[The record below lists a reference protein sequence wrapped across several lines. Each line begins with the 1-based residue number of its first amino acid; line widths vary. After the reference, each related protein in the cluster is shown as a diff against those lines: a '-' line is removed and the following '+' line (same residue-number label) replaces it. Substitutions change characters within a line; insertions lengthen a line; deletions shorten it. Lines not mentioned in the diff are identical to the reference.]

1 MILAH
6 RGGSMPPSPSRRST
20 LALAGALALLVGVAE
35 LPARTFAAPLAAG
48 TANGFVVRR
57 GTNVSHWLSQSRRR
71 GEERRGFFTRGDV
84 ALAAKLGF
92 DHLRIPVDEEQLFD
106 ESGRPIEE
114 AFALL
119 DAALDWCAE
128 HRLRAIVDLHIL
140 RSHHFNEGT
149 KPLWTDPA
157 AQERF
162 LELWRQLSA
171 RLARRPVDQVAYEIM
186 NEPVADDP
194 AEWNRL
200 LARAVTVLRRLEP
213 RRTLVIGSNRW
224 QSADTFDA
232 LEIPPGDGN
241 VLLSFHFYTPMPLTH
256 YGAGWTKV
264 GEYRGAVRYPGEV
277 VAEGDLAGLPDDLVG
292 AIGRRDRYFDRSVL
306 EERMAKPIALARATG
321 LPLYC
326 GEWGALPSVPRADR
340 LRWYADMRHVLEKYG
355 IGWATWDWK
364 GGFGVV
370 DRERGVDEGLAAVL
384 LGPGPAVEPIRSASA
399 GALERATD
407 VGDVRIPGATVF
419 DAGRREYRLTGAG
432 FNLWGPADGF
442 HFAWRRASG
451 DADLSAQVR
460 FVGEGRNAHRKAG
473 LMLRASLA
481 ADAPYAHAV
490 VHGDGL
496 VSLQYRE
503 TPGGETKEV
512 KASLAAVP
520 AFVALS
526 RRGDDLVMLA
536 GRPGEPPQRTAS
548 VRLALPRETHAGLTV
563 CSHEADWAETAV
575 FSRVRVEAGAR

>member
-1 MILAH
+1 
-6 RGGSMPPSPSRRST
+6 
-20 LALAGALALLVGVAE
+20 
-35 LPARTFAAPLAAG
+35 
-48 TANGFVVRR
+48 
-57 GTNVSHWLSQSRRR
+57 
-71 GEERRGFFTRGDV
+71 
-84 ALAAKLGF
+84 
-92 DHLRIPVDEEQLFD
+92 
-106 ESGRPIEE
+106 
-114 AFALL
+114 
-119 DAALDWCAE
+119 
-128 HRLRAIVDLHIL
+128 
-140 RSHHFNEGT
+140 
-149 KPLWTDPA
+149 
-157 AQERF
+157 
-162 LELWRQLSA
+162 
-171 RLARRPVDQVAYEIM
+171 
-186 NEPVADDP
+186 
-194 AEWNRL
+194 
-200 LARAVTVLRRLEP
+200 
-213 RRTLVIGSNRW
+213 
-224 QSADTFDA
+224 
-232 LEIPPGDGN
+232 
-241 VLLSFHFYTPMPLTH
+241 
-256 YGAGWTKV
+256 
-264 GEYRGAVRYPGEV
+264 
-277 VAEGDLAGLPDDLVG
+277 
-292 AIGRRDRYFDRSVL
+292 
-306 EERMAKPIALARATG
+306 
-321 LPLYC
+321 
-326 GEWGALPSVPRADR
+326 
-340 LRWYADMRHVLEKYG
+340 MRHVLETYG

-370 DRERGVDEGLAAVL
+370 DRELRVDEGLAAVL
-384 LGPGPAVEPIRSASA
+384 LGPEPAAEPIRSASP

-419 DAGRREYRLTGAG
+419 DAGRGEYRLTGAG

-442 HFAWRRASG
+442 HFAWRRAIG
-451 DADLSAQVR
+451 DADLSAVVR

-536 GRPGEPPQRTAS
+536 GRPGEPPQRAAS